1 MTQQNLVRIGLG
13 QSGSPL
19 GDLLIAWRGDRLLSL
34 DFEDCQERFQRL
46 LAKRY
51 ASTERAVE
59 SIPKTIQSALGAYFA
74 GDLAV
79 LDTLAVEYAGTEFE
93 NRVWRNLRTITSGL
107 TATYGQIA
115 AALNRPKASRA
126 VGRANSMNP
135 VAIVVPCHR
144 VIGANRNLT
153 GYAGGLQRKQ
163 WLLEHEQE
171 HTFHGVGA
179 AGMGA
184 I

>member
-59 SIPKTIQSALGAYFA
+59 SIPKTIQSALG
-74 GDLAV
+74 
-79 LDTLAVEYAGTEFE
+79 
-93 NRVWRNLRTITSGL
+93 
-107 TATYGQIA
+107 
-115 AALNRPKASRA
+115 
-126 VGRANSMNP
+126 
-135 VAIVVPCHR
+135 IVVPR
-144 VIGANRNLT
+144 FQTR
-153 GYAGGLQRKQ
+153 Q
-163 WLLEHEQE
+163 
-171 HTFHGVGA
+171 
-179 AGMGA
+179 
-184 I
+184 